1 MAVANIKV
9 TLNCPIEKVWDKV
22 TDLRDFGWRSDI
34 KDIKIID
41 DKNFVEITKDGI
53 QTNFKVIECTK
64 HQCWSFEIENANI
77 KGTWIGKFYSNGD
90 KTTLDFTENI
100 ISKKIIFK
108 PFVGLYLRNQQKL
121 YFKDL
126 KKALN
131 CEEASHVQVLWK

>member
-53 QTNFKVIECTK
+53 ETNFKVIECTK

-126 KKALN
+126 KEALD
-131 CEEASHVQVLWK
+131 CEEASHVQVL

>member
-1 MAVANIKV
+1 MAVSNIKV

-53 QTNFKVIECTK
+53 ETNFKVIECTK

-100 ISKKIIFK
+100 ISKKFIFK
-108 PFVGLYLRNQQKL
+108 LFVGLYLRNQQKL

-126 KKALN
+126 KEVLN
-131 CEEASHVQVLWK
+131 CEEASHVQVL

>member
-1 MAVANIKV
+1 
-9 TLNCPIEKVWDKV
+9 
-22 TDLRDFGWRSDI
+22 
-34 KDIKIID
+34 
-41 DKNFVEITKDGI
+41 
-53 QTNFKVIECTK
+53 TNFKVIKCTK

-100 ISKKIIFK
+100 ISKKFIFK

-126 KKALN
+126 KEVLN
-131 CEEASHVQVLWK
+131 CEEASHVQVL

>member
-34 KDIKIID
+34 KDIKIIG
-41 DKNFVEITKDGI
+41 DKNFVEITKEGI
-53 QTNFKVIECTK
+53 ETNFKVIECTK

-126 KKALN
+126 KESLN
-131 CEEASHVQVLWK
+131 CEEASHVQVL

>member
-1 MAVANIKV
+1 MSVANIKV

-41 DKNFVEITKDGI
+41 DKNFVEITKDWI
-53 QTNFKVIECTK
+53 ETNFKVIECTK

-100 ISKKIIFK
+100 ISKKFILK
-108 PFVGLYLRNQQKL
+108 PFVGLYLRNQQNL

-126 KKALN
+126 KEALN
-131 CEEASHVQVLWK
+131 CEEASHVQVL

>member
-41 DKNFVEITKDGI
+41 DKNFVEITKDWI
-53 QTNFKVIECTK
+53 ETNFKVIECTK

-100 ISKKIIFK
+100 ISKKFILK

-126 KKALN
+126 KESLN
-131 CEEASHVQVLWK
+131 CEEASHVQVL

>member
-9 TLNCPIEKVWDKV
+9 TLNCLIEKVWNKV

-53 QTNFKVIECTK
+53 ETNFKVIECTK

-100 ISKKIIFK
+100 ISKKFIFK

-131 CEEASHVQVLWK
+131 CEEASHVQVL

>member
-131 CEEASHVQVLWK
+131 CEEASHVQVL

>member
-41 DKNFVEITKDGI
+41 DKNFVEITKDWI
-53 QTNFKVIECTK
+53 ETNFKVIECTK

-100 ISKKIIFK
+100 ISKKFILK
-108 PFVGLYLRNQQKL
+108 PFVGLYLRNQQNL

-126 KKALN
+126 KEALN
-131 CEEASHVQVLWK
+131 CEEASHVQVL

>member
-77 KGTWIGKFYSNGD
+77 KGTWVGKFYSNGD

-131 CEEASHVQVLWK
+131 CEEASHVQVL

>member
-53 QTNFKVIECTK
+53 ETNFKVIECTK

-77 KGTWIGKFYSNGD
+77 KGTWVGKFYSNGD

-126 KKALN
+126 KEALD
-131 CEEASHVQVLWK
+131 CEEASHVQVL

>member
-53 QTNFKVIECTK
+53 ETNFKVIECPK

-100 ISKKIIFK
+100 ISKKFILK

-126 KKALN
+126 KEALN
-131 CEEASHVQVLWK
+131 CEEASHVQVL